1 MKERSVALPTIEGV
15 TGEGEGSFPFTDE
28 LDVDGQ
34 IDKVNVLL
42 YESGLRT
49 GDLWADKSIGGS
61 LIHLSVRSQSFFRFG
76 FRRILVLYYY

>member
-1 MKERSVALPTIEGV
+1 VIIRPPLLFLFTV

-34 IDKVNVLL
+34 IDKVNILL

-49 GDLWADKSIGGS
+49 GDL
-61 LIHLSVRSQSFFRFG
+61 
-76 FRRILVLYYY
+76 